1 MLCANAYFPA
11 DIGGKEFCQNRNN
24 WAFGY
29 VSGLFFKRKLRT
41 SFATGSRFLFGTIRT
56 NLQSF
61 AARLG
66 RDPSQGESGAT
77 STLWEFPDSSFC
89 RQHKS
94 WQVYGRA
101 DLSVGSTCGS
111 DRRQTTTHRAVTMV
125 VLGRTRFAISPTN
138 LALIKYWGK
147 RDTQLN
153 LPINSSISVTL
164 DSRELHTITTCSFA
178 PEGETTDKLWV
189 NGKPI
194 ALDTVP
200 RTVRVLELVRALAGV
215 DSNSRRICIVSKNS
229 FPTAAGLASS
239 ASGYSAMVTA
249 LAGLFDLKT
258 SKEELSRIARQGSGS
273 ASRSLMGG
281 VVMWNMGERKDGL
294 DSQAELVPFPASKVD
309 LEAIICVVSEK
320 KKKVSSTAGMQTSV
334 KESPLLA
341 HRAKEIVPQRINE
354 MKQAFANADVSKVLE
369 LTMRDSNQFHATCL
383 DTFPPIFYM
392 TDTSK
397 EIVNLVT
404 ELNNQC
410 GGGEVRYAYTFD
422 AGPNAVVFCEPQ
434 HTPALLQALLEAFP
448 PPLEGNGDFNYVRG
462 RTELKSSEV
471 RASKRAKID
480 SNPEGDLCYLFH
492 TGMDRVGARVLHGEE
507 EQSRQLT
514 I

>member
-1 MLCANAYFPA
+1 M
-11 DIGGKEFCQNRNN
+11 K
-24 WAFGY
+24 
-29 VSGLFFKRKLRT
+29 S
-41 SFATGSRFLFGTIRT
+41 AT
-56 NLQSF
+56 
-61 AARLG
+61 
-66 RDPSQGESGAT
+66 
-77 STLWEFPDSSFC
+77 
-89 RQHKS
+89 
-94 WQVYGRA
+94 
-101 DLSVGSTCGS
+101 
-111 DRRQTTTHRAVTMV
+111 
-125 VLGRTRFAISPTN
+125 AISPTN

-147 RDTQLN
+147 RDTRLN

-178 PEGETTDKLWV
+178 PEGETSDSLWV

-200 RTVRVLELVRALAGV
+200 RTVRVLELMRALAGA
-215 DSNSRRICIVSKNS
+215 DATSQKIRIVSKNS

-249 LAGLFDLKT
+249 LAGLFELDT

-281 VVMWNMGERKDGL
+281 VVMWNMGEREDGL
-294 DSQAELVPFPASKVD
+294 DSQAEPVPFPASEVD
-309 LEAIICVVSEK
+309 LEAVICVVSEK

-334 KESPLLA
+334 KESLLLA
-341 HRAKEIVPQRINE
+341 HRAKEIVPQRIDD
-354 MKQAFANADVSKVLE
+354 MKQAFASADVGKVLE

-404 ELNNQC
+404 ELNT
-410 GGGEVRYAYTFD
+410 GGVRYAYTFD

-448 PPLEGNGDFNYVRG
+448 PPAGGSGDFDYVRG
-462 RTELKSSEV
+462 RTSLKSSEV
-471 RASKRAKID
+471 LASKRAKLD
-480 SNPEGDLCYLFH
+480 PAVAAAAEGDLCYLFH
-492 TGMDRVGARVLHGEE
+492 TGMDRVGARVLHGDEE
-507 EQSRQLT
+507 RSRQLT
-514 I
+514 F